1 MVNIA
6 QALHPN
12 KPERHHKDVTSVAAS
27 VHSFDNKDDL
37 PVITYKQPGVAHFDP
52 ILREG
57 VEAATAPKSFSTIV
71 DGAQCQAAQSQGN
84 SQMSVVWIDSMHG
97 THSDSANSDRF
108 LMDTTN
114 GICLRQMREAAAPV
128 QQLLQPITKLEEMR
142 NELKKLLQETSVF
155 IDSLTTL
162 EEIFV
167 VNTALCAIRPKV
179 TALRAREAMKISNGL
194 VPTAEEPNKTNVKQ
208 QRRFFST
215 SLPPAACSKT
225 VELGAP
231 KDST

>member
-1 MVNIA
+1 MEYPLFTMPHTYVIQTYLSSWAMWGCQLQTGSGLLGSWRCRSLRTQSWEMCAEHLMGSWHDWVTKGDLVNIA

-114 GICLRQMREAAAPV
+114 EICLR
-128 QQLLQPITKLEEMR
+128 
-142 NELKKLLQETSVF
+142 
-155 IDSLTTL
+155 
-162 EEIFV
+162 
-167 VNTALCAIRPKV
+167 
-179 TALRAREAMKISNGL
+179 
-194 VPTAEEPNKTNVKQ
+194 
-208 QRRFFST
+208 
-215 SLPPAACSKT
+215 
-225 VELGAP
+225 
-231 KDST
+231 